1 MGVPDIKIIFEP
13 DATLGAYEGL
23 WQNLNQMRI
32 QLIFLLFFTWSMC
45 PGQVSTETR
54 KVNSFQ
60 SIKVGNAIDVRL
72 IKGDREIVRVEAEG
86 LPVDNVVTNS
96 SGGTL
101 NIELDHFKFRTKI
114 NVTVYVTYVEL
125 NRIEANTASDVL
137 AEQPIKTESIELEAN
152 TASSIE
158 LAVDAD
164 NVVVEA
170 ETASNVILS
179 GTTRQLKVI
188 TETSS
193 NVDASQLKARKVT
206 ADASTAS
213 GIRLSVS
220 EELTAEAN
228 TAGTI
233 RYRGNPARSN
243 TSSNTAG
250 SIKHID

>member
-1 MGVPDIKIIFEP
+1 VPDIKIIFEP

-23 WQNLNQMRI
+23 LQNLNQMKI
-32 QLIFLLFFTWSMC
+32 QLITLLFFSWSMSS
-45 PGQVSTETR
+45 GQVNTETR
-54 KVNSFQ
+54 KVHSFQ
-60 SIKVGNAIDVRL
+60 SIKVGNAVDVRL
-72 IKGDREIVRVEAEG
+72 SKGDREVVRVEAEG
-86 LPVDNVVTNS
+86 LPIDHVVTNS

-101 NIELDHFKFRTKI
+101 NIELDHFKFRTKVK
-114 NVTVYVTYVEL
+114 VTVYVTYVVL
-125 NRIEANTASDVL
+125 HRIEAKMAADVL
-137 AEQPIKTESIELEAN
+137 AEQPIKTESLELEAN
-152 TASSIE
+152 TASSME

-179 GTTRQLKVI
+179 GITRQLKVI

-233 RYRGNPARSN
+233 RYRGNPSRSN

-250 SIKHID
+250 NIKRID